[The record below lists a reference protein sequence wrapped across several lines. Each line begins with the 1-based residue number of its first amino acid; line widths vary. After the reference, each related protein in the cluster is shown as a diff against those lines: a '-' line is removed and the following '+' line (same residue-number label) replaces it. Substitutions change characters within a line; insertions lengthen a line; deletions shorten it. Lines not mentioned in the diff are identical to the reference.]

1 MSSPASPKPGSAASI
16 NSWLEEELY
25 QQYRHDR
32 TGIDDAWKTQF
43 ETANGEG
50 NGNTNG
56 GGKNGSAFAAK
67 LEPLAPAAP
76 APAATAAAPA
86 AAPPVSSP
94 ALAADSAHDN
104 TAEVPSRVSP
114 TPAPAGSIPA
124 PSPEAPQ
131 AARITAPADQAPV
144 KQEGE
149 AKSGDNLVPL
159 KGAAARIA
167 ENMTIS
173 LQIPTATSQRIIPVK
188 LIDENR
194 RLINQQR
201 SLAGKSKVSY
211 THLIAY
217 SLVKACEKIPSI
229 NTAYTEKDGQGF
241 RVVHQHVNIGLAV
254 DVAGKDGNRSLMVPN
269 IKKADTMNFAQ
280 FLAAYDD
287 VVVRARNGKLTVP
300 DFQGTTLS
308 LTNPGTVGTV
318 SSVPRLMP
326 GQGAIIATGAI
337 DYPAEFSGVTEQ
349 VRAMLGI
356 TKVMG
361 MTCTYDHRVIQ
372 GAESG
377 MFLARVQELLDGAD
391 SFYENIF
398 RDLHIPYQPV
408 KFEDSSKQSSQALL
422 PLQAALPVASNAAAD
437 VQKELAVSQL
447 IHAYRVRG
455 HLIANTDPL
464 GHEPLYHPELD
475 PASYGLSIWDL
486 DRPFY
491 AGGVLG
497 RGPVLTLREILDT
510 LRQTYCARIGC
521 EYMMIQHPAEKQWLQ
536 SRMEPTANLWK
547 LEPETQRRIAER
559 LIDAEEF
566 ERFLDNRFKGAK
578 RFSVE
583 GGESTVAV
591 LDELLERAA
600 NSKVHEAVIGMAHR
614 GRLTVLTQIVGKSMQ
629 QLFGEFE
636 GDVDPDS
643 IQGSGDVKYHLGAT
657 GVRRSSQGRE
667 ITVSVA
673 FNPSHLEAVNPVVE
687 GIVRPKQDRL
697 GDTKRERVIPVL
709 IHGDAAF
716 AGQGV
721 VAETLNLSQLEGY
734 STGGTIHLVINNQI
748 GFTTNPIESRSST
761 YCTDVARTVQ
771 APIFH
776 VNGDD
781 PEACIRVIQ
790 LAYDFR
796 QQFKKDVVIDMICY
810 RKHGHNETDDPSY
823 TQPLMYKKIKEQESV
838 VKQYTERL
846 VREKVFAKAEV
857 EAIQKRVVE
866 KLNLVYDE
874 AQRNKTEYELQEV
887 TPINADD
894 LPKLRPQTTI
904 DAVTVERVLTGVT
917 SYPEGFKPHPKLKTF
932 LDKRRELV
940 KEIPTEGGALD
951 WATGEALAFGSLVL
965 EGTPVRLSGQDV
977 GRGTFS
983 QRHLELYD
991 YETGKQFVP
1000 MKNLAPDQARFEV
1013 WDSSLSEYAVMGF
1026 EFGYSVADPL
1036 ALVMWEAQFGDFV
1049 NGAQIMIDQFIS
1061 SAESKWGQPSGL
1073 VLMLPHGQ
1081 EGQGPEH
1088 SSARMERFLQLCAED
1103 NMIVANCTTPA
1114 QYFHILRRQIHGGN
1128 DRRGTRKP
1136 LIIMTPKSILR
1147 SPKAVSPL
1155 SEFMRGNFKE
1165 ILSDPA
1171 NLDTSRVNRVLICSG
1186 KIFYELAAE
1195 REKRGLQNVAIL
1207 RVEQLYPFAAAD
1219 FSAILSRYP
1228 FTAEVCWVQE
1238 ESKNYGPWRF
1248 MHDQIQP
1255 LLEPTRRTLRY
1266 VGRAESASPA
1276 AGSLKRHTQ
1285 EQLEVI
1291 EDAFSPAPIVRRRRV
1306 PVRLKKAKK

>member
-1 MSSPASPKPGSAASI
+1 MSSPAGPKSGSAANI

-25 QQYRHDR
+25 QQYQHDR
-32 TGIDDAWKTQF
+32 TGIDEAWKSQF
-43 ETANGEG
+43 DTSP
-50 NGNTNG
+50 TNG
-56 GGKNGSAFAAK
+56 KAV
-67 LEPLAPAAP
+67 APAAAAATPVAPP
-76 APAATAAAPA
+76 APPAPPA
-86 AAPPVSSP
+86 AAPPVTS
-94 ALAADSAHDN
+94 AAVATT
-104 TAEVPSRVSP
+104 TAPKAPVPQ
-114 TPAPAGSIPA
+114 
-124 PSPEAPQ
+124 APQ
-131 AARITAPADQAPV
+131 I
-144 KQEGE
+144 E
-149 AKSGDNLVPL
+149 AKSGENLVPL

-167 ENMTIS
+167 ENMTYS
-173 LQIPTATSQRIIPVK
+173 LSIPTATSQRIIPVK

-194 RLINQQR
+194 RLINQHR

-217 SLVKACEKIPSI
+217 ALIKACEKVPSI
-229 NTAYTEKDGQGF
+229 NTAYTEKDNQGF
-241 RVVHQHVNIGLAV
+241 RIVRTHVNIGLAV

-269 IKKADTMNFAQ
+269 IKRADLLSFSE

-287 VVVRARNGKLTVP
+287 IVVRARNAKLTVP
-300 DFQGTTLS
+300 DFEGTTVS
-308 LTNPGTVGTV
+308 LTNPGTVGTI

-337 DYPAEFSGVTEQ
+337 DYPAEFAGVTEQ
-349 VRAMLGI
+349 MRAALGI

-377 MFLARVQELLDGAD
+377 LFLARVQELLDGAD
-391 SFYENIF
+391 GFYENIF
-398 RDLHIPYQPV
+398 HALRIPFLPV
-408 KFEDSSKQSSQALL
+408 KFEEEKRPAQQLMPVFAAAPQASSS
-422 PLQAALPVASNAAAD
+422 AD
-437 VQKELAVSQL
+437 VQKELAAAQL

-464 GHEPLYHPELD
+464 GHDPLYHPELD
-475 PASYGLSIWDL
+475 PATYGLSIWDL
-486 DRPFY
+486 DRPFQ

-521 EYMMIQHPAEKQWLQ
+521 EYMMIQHPAEKLWLQ
-536 SRMEPTANLWK
+536 QRMETTANLWK
-547 LEPETQRRIAER
+547 LDNETQRRVAER
-559 LIDAEEF
+559 LIEAEEF
-566 ERFLDNRFKGAK
+566 ERFLDNRFKGHK

-583 GGESTVAV
+583 GGESAITI

-600 NSKVHEAVIGMAHR
+600 NTKVHEAVIGMAHR
-614 GRLTVLTQIVGKSMQ
+614 GRLTVLAQIIGKSMQ
-629 QLFGEFE
+629 QLFSEFD
-636 GDVDPDS
+636 GDIDPDS

-697 GDTKRERVIPVL
+697 GDTKRERVIPIL

-734 STGGTIHLVINNQI
+734 STGGTFHLVINNQI
-748 GFTTNPIESRSST
+748 GFTTNPYESRSST
-761 YCTDVARTVQ
+761 YCTDVARMVQ

-781 PEACIRVIQ
+781 PEACVRVTQ

-823 TQPLMYKKIKEQESV
+823 TQPIMYKKIKEQESV
-838 VKQYTERL
+838 TRQYTERL
-846 VREKVFAKAEV
+846 VREKAVSQAELDTM
-857 EAIQKRVVE
+857 QKRVLD
-866 KLNLVYDE
+866 KLNFVYDE
-874 AQRNKTEYELQEV
+874 AQRNKAEYELQEV
-887 TPINADD
+887 TPMSGHD
-894 LPKLRPQTTI
+894 LPKIRPQTTI
-904 DAVTVERVLTGVT
+904 DAMMIDRILNGLTT
-917 SYPEGFKPHPKLKTF
+917 FPEDFKVHPKLKGF
-932 LDKRRELV
+932 VDKRRDLL
-940 KEIPTEGGALD
+940 KEVNTGGGALD
-951 WATGEALAFGSLVL
+951 WALGEALAFGSLCL
-965 EGTPVRLSGQDV
+965 EGTPVRLSGQDT

-983 QRHLELYD
+983 QRHLEFYD
-991 YETGKQFVP
+991 YENGKQFVP
-1000 MKNLAPDQARFEV
+1000 TMNLAKDQARFEV

-1088 SSARMERFLQLCAED
+1088 SSARIERFLQLCAEN
-1103 NMIVANCTTPA
+1103 NMQVANCTTPA
-1114 QYFHILRRQIHGGN
+1114 QYFHVLRRQMRGGE

-1136 LIIMTPKSILR
+1136 LIIFTPKSILR
-1147 SPKAVSPL
+1147 NPKAVSPL
-1155 SEFMRGNFKE
+1155 SEFMRGGFRE

-1171 NLDTSRVNRVLICSG
+1171 NIDTSRVNRVLVCSG
-1186 KIFYELAAE
+1186 KIFYELQAE
-1195 REKRGLQNVAIL
+1195 REKRGLENVAIL
-1207 RVEQLYPFAAAD
+1207 RIEQLYPFAGAD

-1228 FTAEVCWVQE
+1228 YTAEVCWVQE
-1238 ESKNYGPWRF
+1238 ESRNYGPWTF
-1248 MHDQIQP
+1248 IQDQIQP

-1266 VGRAESASPA
+1266 VGRADSASPA
-1276 AGSLKRHTQ
+1276 AGSLKRHQQ
-1285 EQLEVI
+1285 EQAEVLE
-1291 EDAFSPAPIVRRRRV
+1291 EAFSPAPIVRRRRV
-1306 PVRLKKAKK
+1306 PVRLKKARK